1 MSMDQHRVK
10 RRKVSELEHWLTL
23 RGVTSEEA
31 VREACAYAASVDEL
45 LAAPK
50 EDLEW
55 LTEAWESTMRERFL
69 YVIDS
74 ERASYEE
81 DLRGTEGDGSREHQV
96 DNLDRLVEV
105 TRATEGAGDDWRG
118 ATLGRAGGEPADEDV
133 ARLLT
138 SIPGGEAPAAGAA
151 RAPAAA
157 ANSGTRNRSEAQR
170 STVPR
175 FRMSILTDYAG
186 TVSETVT
193 DERIPDLG
201 EAELAR
207 DDALQLEFKSLLNFD
222 KVGRGEQKRCVMCGR
237 TAEAEDRREGG
248 CQPET
253 CVIPKQCKDV
263 CDACTKSTWH
273 HRSTGTYFK
282 WCQGCKKFRAIGAF
296 ANKRHTA
303 KCDSCRKRG
312 RQGYHNKVKARE
324 SAGAPGAPQTADF
337 AGIPAPPPDAN
348 ADV

>member
-1 MSMDQHRVK
+1 
-10 RRKVSELEHWLTL
+10 
-23 RGVTSEEA
+23 
-31 VREACAYAASVDEL
+31 
-45 LAAPK
+45 
-50 EDLEW
+50 
-55 LTEAWESTMRERFL
+55 
-69 YVIDS
+69 
-74 ERASYEE
+74 
-81 DLRGTEGDGSREHQV
+81 
-96 DNLDRLVEV
+96 
-105 TRATEGAGDDWRG
+105 
-118 ATLGRAGGEPADEDV
+118 
-133 ARLLT
+133 
-138 SIPGGEAPAAGAA
+138 
-151 RAPAAA
+151 
-157 ANSGTRNRSEAQR
+157 
-170 STVPR
+170 
-175 FRMSILTDYAG
+175 
-186 TVSETVT
+186 
-193 DERIPDLG
+193 
-201 EAELAR
+201 
-207 DDALQLEFKSLLNFD
+207 
-222 KVGRGEQKRCVMCGR
+222 MCGR

-303 KCDSCRKRG
+303 KCDACRKRG